1 MNERVSTSAAIGL
14 PLMVM
19 ISIRTIMLAIILL
32 VSCISSYVDAFSSY
46 RLRPHIRV
54 ASTSILFRSSRHVSP
69 TSTLFS
75 SLQQLDDNNAR
86 DLLFKPADGKAVI
99 VDAYAPWCGKIEFT
113 TLVDLMI

>member
-1 MNERVSTSAAIGL
+1 M
-14 PLMVM
+14 
-19 ISIRTIMLAIILL
+19 IMLAIILL
-32 VSCISSYVDAFSSY
+32 VSCISSYADAFSSY

-54 ASTSILFRSSRHVSP
+54 ASTSSSILFKSSRHVSP
-69 TSTLFS
+69 TSILFS
-75 SLQQLDDNNAR
+75 SLQKLDDTNMR

>member
-1 MNERVSTSAAIGL
+1 
-14 PLMVM
+14 
-19 ISIRTIMLAIILL
+19 MLAIILL

-46 RLRPHIRV
+46 RPHIRV
-54 ASTSILFRSSRHVSP
+54 ASTSSSILFRSSRHVSP

-75 SLQQLDDNNAR
+75 SLQELDDTNMR

-113 TLVDLMI
+113 NLVDLMILNF

>member
-1 MNERVSTSAAIGL
+1 
-14 PLMVM
+14 
-19 ISIRTIMLAIILL
+19 MLAIILL

-46 RLRPHIRV
+46 RLR
-54 ASTSILFRSSRHVSP
+54 SRHISP
-69 TSTLFS
+69 TPTLFS
-75 SLQQLDDNNAR
+75 SLQKLDDTNMR

>member
-1 MNERVSTSAAIGL
+1 
-14 PLMVM
+14 M

-32 VSCISSYVDAFSSY
+32 VPCISSYVDAFSSY

-54 ASTSILFRSSRHVSP
+54 ASTSSSIFFRSSRHVSP

-75 SLQQLDDNNAR
+75 SLQQLDDTNMR